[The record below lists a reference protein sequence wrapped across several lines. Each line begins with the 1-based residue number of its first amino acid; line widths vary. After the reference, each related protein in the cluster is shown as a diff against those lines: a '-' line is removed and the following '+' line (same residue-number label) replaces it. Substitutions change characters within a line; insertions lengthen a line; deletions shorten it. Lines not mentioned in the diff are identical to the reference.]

1 MAATELDA
9 MVLALA
15 VSPDFMLNT
24 AIGRTHCLFD
34 PHIVDG

>member
-1 MAATELDA
+1 MAGTELDV

-24 AIGRTHCLFD
+24 AIGRKRCLFD
-34 PHIVDG
+34 PRIVDG